1 MAHHHPG
8 AGGKGVMNRY
18 ALVELPARAI
28 FVIIKEYVRCHLTS
42 RKNTMSITCRRQSY
56 RFPRAHER

>member
-18 ALVELPARAI
+18 ALAEMAARAI
-28 FVIIKEYVRCHLTS
+28 FVIIKGNLS
-42 RKNTMSITCRRQSY
+42 NS
-56 RFPRAHER
+56 FP

>member
-18 ALVELPARAI
+18 ALVELPERAI
-28 FVIIKEYVRCHLTS
+28 FVQSIKFPQLTYQKKVVTFYV
-42 RKNTMSITCRRQSY
+42 
-56 RFPRAHER
+56 

>member
-8 AGGKGVMNRY
+8 AGGKGEMNRY

-28 FVIIKEYVRCHLTS
+28 FVIIKEYVRLSTS
-42 RKNTMSITCRRQSY
+42 
-56 RFPRAHER
+56 FAERNSVYTKQ